1 MKNLLAEQ
9 SFLIHVQS
17 YSKASILIFHF
28 AVKKKKNNLIGIKQD
43 VWAKCKI
50 SSSGAFLWE

>member
-28 AVKKKKNNLIGIKQD
+28 AVKKNNNLIGIKQD

-50 SSSGAFLWE
+50 SSSGAFL